1 MQLSA
6 KVKHH
11 YCCVCCFQRF
21 SSENLS
27 SRWKTRNNISLRLIY
42 NAKSHEN
49 ARVIR
54 IHRQEWCDYFNLS
67 GKHFC
72 GWRQSYWQRGMA
84 KATPTQ
90 GSTWMNSRSWVRPLE
105 STSRVFSLTSMS
117 VCKMASVLSRRLSV
131 SWVDSRCSFS
141 WSRVFFSSIT
151 SFCSLHRKSH
161 DIRHTCWWSSC
172 GPMQGTILP
181 TEFSI
186 QLPTYGEAWSV
197 IMLHLMEGPS
207 NNKWLYIFNSNV
219 PVLR

>member
-161 DIRHTCWWSSC
+161 DIHSSHLL
-172 GPMQGTILP
+172 MK
-181 TEFSI
+181 
-186 QLPTYGEAWSV
+186 QLWTNAGHN
-197 IMLHLMEGPS
+197 IT
-207 NNKWLYIFNSNV
+207 NRIFN
-219 PVLR
+219 PVTDLRWSMECDNAASYGRAKQ